1 VTRWVDV
8 FVVAFL
14 GAIVL
19 GGILGPITGKG

>member
-19 GGILGPITGKG
+19 GGILRPITGKG